1 MKKNAEVDKDEISKF
16 ESMATEWWN
25 PNGKFKP
32 LHMLNPCRLE
42 YIVDQIK
49 IHFNCDYDS
58 LEPFKK
64 LRILDIGCGGGLLTE
79 PMARLGASVVGVD
92 PVEKNIKVAKLHSEN
107 LDFEI
112 E

>member
-1 MKKNAEVDKDEISKF
+1 MKKNAEVDKEEISKF
-16 ESMATEWWN
+16 ESMATEWWD
-25 PNGKFKP
+25 PHGKFKP

-49 IHFNCDYDS
+49 IHFNCDYSS

-92 PVEKNIKVAKLHSEN
+92 PVEKNIKVAKLH
-107 LDFEI
+107 
-112 E
+112 